1 MMFKGFHIVPDDTK
15 LNFIGLRYGAFVLSA
30 IMILAS
36 LFFIGQRGLNF
47 GIDFTGG
54 TTIEIKVQTAP
65 DLGALRTELGGLG
78 LGAIS
83 IQEFGAADD
92 LLIRLPEQGGGPEAQ
107 KAAITTV
114 RDTLDARFGDV
125 DYRRVEFV
133 GPQVGEELKA
143 QGINAVLFSLLGIL
157 GYIWFRFEWQFGVSA
172 IVALLH
178 DTIAIMGLFAFT
190 QMEFNLS
197 TVAAILMVAG
207 YSINDTVVV
216 FDRIREDL
224 RRYKKKPLPELF
236 NMSINSMLART
247 IMTSVTTLL
256 ALIAL
261 YVFGGDVIRGFVD
274 ALIIGIVVGTYS
286 SVFIAAPILLFFDI
300 RKGKVARD
308 PAHEKEEA
316 V

>member
-1 MMFKGFHIVPDDTK
+1 
-15 LNFIGLRYGAFVLSA
+15 
-30 IMILAS
+30 
-36 LFFIGQRGLNF
+36 
-47 GIDFTGG
+47 
-54 TTIEIKVQTAP
+54 
-65 DLGALRTELGGLG
+65 LG

-83 IQEFGAADD
+83 IQEFGAPND

-107 KAAITTV
+107 QAAIKKV
-114 RDTLDARFGDV
+114 RSALEESFAEV

-133 GPQVGEELKA
+133 GPQVGEELKS

-157 GYIWFRFEWQFGVSA
+157 GYIWFRFEWQFGVAA

-178 DTIAIMGLFAFT
+178 DTIAIIGLFAFT

-224 RRYKKKPLPELF
+224 RRYKKMPLPELF

-261 YVFGGDVIRGFVD
+261 YVFGGEVIRGFVD
-274 ALIIGIVVGTYS
+274 ALIVGILVGTYS
-286 SVFIAAPILLFFDI
+286 SVFIAAPTLLFFDI

-308 PAHEKEEA
+308 PEHERDEVA
-316 V
+316 